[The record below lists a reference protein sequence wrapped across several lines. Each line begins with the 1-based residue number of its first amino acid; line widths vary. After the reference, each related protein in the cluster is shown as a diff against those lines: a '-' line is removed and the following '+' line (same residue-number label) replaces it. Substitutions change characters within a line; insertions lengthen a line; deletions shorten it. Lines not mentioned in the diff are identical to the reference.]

1 MQGSLA
7 KLDSDES
14 DYSSDESE
22 GNGSADEWDLNVA
35 PQEFEDPTK
44 IRFQDYKYCIFNAE
58 DVAE

>member
-1 MQGSLA
+1 MEGSLA

-35 PQEFEDPTK
+35 PQEFENPTK
-44 IRFQDYKYCIFNAE
+44 IRF
-58 DVAE
+58 